1 MRFGTSFFPSA
12 VRNVSILCAV
22 TLAATGCGS
31 SAGMTGGSL
40 LPPVPRTPGAIV
52 TNAAWGFEDANGEW
66 KTESGEW
73 VHLPAED
80 AANLFLWIEHAE
92 GL

>member
-1 MRFGTSFFPSA
+1 MRFGISFFPSA
-12 VRNVSILCAV
+12 VRNVS
-22 TLAATGCGS
+22 
-31 SAGMTGGSL
+31 
-40 LPPVPRTPGAIV
+40 IV